1 MNARI
6 TDISD
11 KVKVILNE
19 KEGLRQEQC
28 DVQRLMHRTILA
40 FLLAFVTVLATYFS
54 EGLVRENYK
63 AILFLSLSQVQV
75 LLFLLFCS
83 LLSIAHVRAA
93 YIAAL
98 EHRLNQLAGENL
110 NVWESEIC
118 PKYVM
123 GATSPCFITY
133 AVQGIGYLLIFITL
147 IYLSYDVTEH
157 ILWGVGLTIE
167 VLVVLGLYLW
177 SFAKRKEIETLAKK
191 KLGVKRENPE

>member
-63 AILFLSLSQVQV
+63 AILFLSLSQE
-75 LLFLLFCS
+75 
-83 LLSIAHVRAA
+83 IGRAHV
-93 YIAAL
+93 
-98 EHRLNQLAGENL
+98 
-110 NVWESEIC
+110 
-118 PKYVM
+118 
-123 GATSPCFITY
+123 
-133 AVQGIGYLLIFITL
+133 
-147 IYLSYDVTEH
+147 
-157 ILWGVGLTIE
+157 
-167 VLVVLGLYLW
+167 
-177 SFAKRKEIETLAKK
+177 
-191 KLGVKRENPE
+191 